1 MPTPFPSRP
10 TVASNWTD
18 GATSKPTSPNSDWRC
33 TGCNKLLGVCRDGRV
48 HLRFARGHEYFVG
61 FPVVATC
68 RGCGTLNQA
77 TVPRADVRYA
87 S

>member
-1 MPTPFPSRP
+1 MPTPLRSRRAASTSWTGSVKTRP
-10 TVASNWTD
+10 TTPSAE
-18 GATSKPTSPNSDWRC
+18 WRC
-33 TGCNKLLGVCRDGRV
+33 TRCDKLLGVCRDGRM

-77 TVPRADVRYA
+77 TAPEC
-87 S
+87 

>member
-1 MPTPFPSRP
+1 MSTPFAPRNL
-10 TVASNWTD
+10 A
-18 GATSKPTSPNSDWRC
+18 PTSWAAASKAKTTFRSDAQWRC
-33 TGCNKLLGVCRDGRV
+33 TSCDKLLGVFRDARM

-77 TVPRADVRYA
+77 TALTR
-87 S
+87 

>member
-1 MPTPFPSRP
+1 MPTPFPSRRAAN
-10 TVASNWTD
+10 TSWSGGSNPRPQSS
-18 GATSKPTSPNSDWRC
+18 GGEWRC
-33 TGCNKLLGVCRDGRV
+33 TQCDKLLGVDRDGQM

-77 TVPRADVRYA
+77 A
-87 S
+87 STAR

>member
-1 MPTPFPSRP
+1 MQTPHPNRDAAGQWRVERVPTPPAGSR
-10 TVASNWTD
+10 S
-18 GATSKPTSPNSDWRC
+18 SEWRC
-33 TGCNKLLGVCRDGRV
+33 GRCAKLLGVCRDRRM

-77 TVPRADVRYA
+77 SAPTR
-87 S
+87 